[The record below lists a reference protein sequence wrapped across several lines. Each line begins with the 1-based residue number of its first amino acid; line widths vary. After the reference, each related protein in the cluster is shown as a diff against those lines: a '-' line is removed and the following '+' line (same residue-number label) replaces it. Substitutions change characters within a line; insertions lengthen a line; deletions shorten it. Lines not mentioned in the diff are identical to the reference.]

1 MSINFETA
9 AAMQRICTG
18 ETIELTRGQIAEETI
33 ELGKLTEKFS
43 PEKTEKCRAFYDKLT
58 ADDTKKSYDAESL
71 IEEVDSIKR
80 EFDGFIDSIDD
91 RGSFSEIF
99 YSISDFFMNPPFE
112 GMDGIEYGV
121 NEVCVFS
128 VVEYFMWKTAADHD
142 HERLREEY
150 RSSIADRTYEEVADH
165 WIKVYDDLQRRYDM
179 LEDEAGEERAFEH
192 KLAGCC
198 IIAISAI
205 REQDEFSLDMTQSGA
220 VTKGRN
226 IADSYLDGTYKEDE
240 SAFADNVVRLYE
252 FVMRCIA

>member
-1 MSINFETA
+1 M
-9 AAMQRICTG
+9 
-18 ETIELTRGQIAEETI
+18 
-33 ELGKLTEKFS
+33 
-43 PEKTEKCRAFYDKLT
+43 
-58 ADDTKKSYDAESL
+58 
-71 IEEVDSIKR
+71 DSIKR

-165 WIKVYDDLQRRYDM
+165 WIKWYMTIFREDM
-179 LEDEAGEERAFEH
+179 ICWRMKPVRNVHLN
-192 KLAGCC
+192 
-198 IIAISAI
+198 ISWPAAALSQYQPSGS
-205 REQDEFSLDMTQSGA
+205 RMSSLW
-220 VTKGRN
+220 
-226 IADSYLDGTYKEDE
+226 I
-240 SAFADNVVRLYE
+240 
-252 FVMRCIA
+252 